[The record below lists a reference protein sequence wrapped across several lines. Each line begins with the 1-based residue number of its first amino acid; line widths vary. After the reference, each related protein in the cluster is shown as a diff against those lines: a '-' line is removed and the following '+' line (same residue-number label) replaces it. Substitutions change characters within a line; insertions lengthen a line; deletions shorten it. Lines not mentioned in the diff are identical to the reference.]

1 MTEQIQMDFDLIKE
15 ERDVLRLLRRGR
27 ENARSVRFLAEMV
40 GVSEVRL
47 REIVRHLIEHHGYC
61 IGSRTGRPPGYYL
74 ITEPDEI
81 EEVYRSLRHRGISIL
96 TRAARLKKISL
107 EEVFKQGVL
116 DKVRSQEGSPKNRRF
131 FGAEEGEK

>member
-1 MTEQIQMDFDLIKE
+1 MDFDSPSPLAGEGRGEGDLTRE
-15 ERDVLRLLRRGR
+15 EQAVLRLLRQGR

-47 REIVRHLIEHHGYC
+47 REIVRHLIEVHGYC

-74 ITEPDEI
+74 ITEPEEI

-96 TRAARLKKISL
+96 MRAAKLKKISV

-116 DKVRSQEGSPKNRRF
+116 EGVRR
-131 FGAEEGEK
+131 